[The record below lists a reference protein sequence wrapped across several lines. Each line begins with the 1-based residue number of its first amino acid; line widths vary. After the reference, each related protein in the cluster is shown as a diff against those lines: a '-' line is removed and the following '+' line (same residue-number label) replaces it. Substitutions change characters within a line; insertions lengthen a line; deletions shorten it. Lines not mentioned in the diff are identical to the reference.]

1 MPPNELVTCVMVT
14 RDRPHLAQRA
24 IQCFLSQ
31 SYTPR
36 ELLIVNDGNIS
47 YCDVIPDELPVDVTI
62 TELHIETEENNTL
75 GELRNLALDQAHGEF
90 VAQWDDDEWYHPERL
105 AIQISA
111 IEQSHKAACALK
123 WTLMHIDSDE
133 LVNHPFRADAGL
145 ATPGT
150 IVHRRTQARYPAQR
164 KGEDSVFIRAVKNM
178 GGLCVLDQ
186 NYSHLFIRCFHGSNT
201 WDFEH
206 FLKRL
211 RRTPRGFISLTF
223 LKLLRRPITSHYAF
237 ELSDTE
243 TAAINEFKSD
253 TFGLLVHAN

>member
-14 RDRPHLAQRA
+14 RDRPQLARRA

-36 ELLIVNDGNIS
+36 ELLIVNDGDIS

-111 IEQSHKAACALK
+111 I
-123 WTLMHIDSDE
+123 
-133 LVNHPFRADAGL
+133 
-145 ATPGT
+145 
-150 IVHRRTQARYPAQR
+150 
-164 KGEDSVFIRAVKNM
+164 
-178 GGLCVLDQ
+178 
-186 NYSHLFIRCFHGSNT
+186 
-201 WDFEH
+201 
-206 FLKRL
+206 L
-211 RRTPRGFISLTF
+211 RFSI
-223 LKLLRRPITSHYAF
+223 
-237 ELSDTE
+237 
-243 TAAINEFKSD
+243 
-253 TFGLLVHAN
+253 